1 MFRKHLMPAYR
12 QATDEQLKIL
22 GVAAF
27 GDYEDLV
34 KEVYPKEWPRLRN
47 KSGRSNDRSMPSG
60 KLVRREIGKIVFGG
74 GKGQHTIEHVIG
86 KITLRLQNLE
96 DRGLL
101 EDWERRQDTDR

>member
-34 KEVYPKEWPRLRN
+34 KEVYPKEWAAFKEQIRPIE
-47 KSGRSNDRSMPSG
+47 RSEYAE
-60 KLVRREIGKIVFGG
+60 REIGKIVFGG

-101 EDWERRQDTDR
+101 EDWERRQDADR